1 MTKQRPLVET
11 TAYFGPAG
19 CKLRTGGVYRQR
31 LGCTRR
37 GRRKGSGPHAG
48 PRWGGRNGLGVGESR
63 PFRRCFRDTDVTTP
77 GHRAAF
83 PLRLEARTA
92 SCAAPRPTDGALPA
106 PGSARARPRC
116 GSDGSAVA
124 ACRSPTPR
132 SPWRRRRRRRSGS
145 GRAGAPS
152 PACSSAARRR
162 TDCSA
167 ARRPA
172 GPSAPPPAPPRR
184 DAAAPSLRRRGR
196 GGEGRAEP
204 RPFRLAAAAPPRAAS
219 RPLPPRGP
227 ALTCCGN
234 GPAGRAE
241 ARPGGRRVSERTERG
256 LRSRVRSSRGFLATR
271 TACEHRS
278 SVGV

>member
-11 TAYFGPAG
+11 TAYFGAAG

-162 TDCSA
+162 IDCSA

-196 GGEGRAEP
+196 GGEGRA
-204 RPFRLAAAAPPRAAS
+204 AA
-219 RPLPPRGP
+219 LPPRGGRSAPRRFP
-227 ALTCCGN
+227 AP
-234 GPAGRAE
+234 PAPRPGAHLLRE
-241 ARPGGRRVSERTERG
+241 RPGGEG
-256 LRSRVRSSRGFLATR
+256 
-271 TACEHRS
+271 
-278 SVGV
+278 